1 MLKISESLAPAESKM
16 LLECVLQ
23 HHEEFAIEGNERG
36 EVGVEHEINIGDSP
50 PVHQVPRRV
59 PFAVRRE
66 MTKLVQEMLR
76 DEVIQESA
84 SPWACPVVSGALT
97 P

>member
-1 MLKISESLAPAESKM
+1 MLKISESLVPAESKM

-50 PVHQVPRRV
+50 PVHQVPH
-59 PFAVRRE
+59 
-66 MTKLVQEMLR
+66 
-76 DEVIQESA
+76 
-84 SPWACPVVSGALT
+84 
-97 P
+97 